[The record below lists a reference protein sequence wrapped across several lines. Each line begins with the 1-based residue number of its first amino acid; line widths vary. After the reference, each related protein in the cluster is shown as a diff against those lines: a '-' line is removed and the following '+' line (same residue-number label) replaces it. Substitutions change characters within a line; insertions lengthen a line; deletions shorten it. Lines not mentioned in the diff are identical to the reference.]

1 VPYQIIP
8 LVIFLISCLMSFAT
22 GTSWGTMGII
32 TPLAIPVAYA
42 LNPAIVIPTLG
53 SVLTGAIFGD
63 HCSPISDSTILSST
77 GAGAD
82 HIDHVR
88 TQLPYSVLAAVVAAV
103 FGFIPAGFGVPVWI
117 SIPVGLVVLILFVR
131 FVGKSTAGDITV
143 IEADKAKVEA

>member
-1 VPYQIIP
+1 
-8 LVIFLISCLMSFAT
+8 
-22 GTSWGTMGII
+22 
-32 TPLAIPVAYA
+32 LAIPVAYA

-77 GAGAD
+77 GGGAD

-143 IEADKAKVEA
+143 IEADKPRLRPNSG